1 MVRSTRRREQEGVV
15 VSLIEEAEE
24 LVARGEL
31 VFYKGGGSCKLLVIG
46 ALPSFLNEIKFS
58 LTW

>member
-15 VSLIEEAEE
+15 VSLTEEAEE

-31 VFYKGGGSCKLLVIG
+31 EYQYQTFVQL
-46 ALPSFLNEIKFS
+46 
-58 LTW
+58 

>member
-24 LVARGEL
+24 LVAR
-31 VFYKGGGSCKLLVIG
+31 
-46 ALPSFLNEIKFS
+46 EI
-58 LTW
+58 